1 MNNTVRNIINFIL
14 GAGFMLLLVLAGG
27 ICGA

>member
-1 MNNTVRNIINFIL
+1 MNNTIRNIINFIL
-14 GAGFMLLLVLAGG
+14 GAGLMFLLMLAGG

>member
-1 MNNTVRNIINFIL
+1 MNNTVKNIINFIL
-14 GAGFMLLLVLAGG
+14 GAGLMFLLMLAGG

>member
-14 GAGFMLLLVLAGG
+14 GAGFMLLLMLVGG

>member
-1 MNNTVRNIINFIL
+1 MNNTIRNIINFIL
-14 GAGFMLLLVLAGG
+14 GAGFMLLLMLAGG